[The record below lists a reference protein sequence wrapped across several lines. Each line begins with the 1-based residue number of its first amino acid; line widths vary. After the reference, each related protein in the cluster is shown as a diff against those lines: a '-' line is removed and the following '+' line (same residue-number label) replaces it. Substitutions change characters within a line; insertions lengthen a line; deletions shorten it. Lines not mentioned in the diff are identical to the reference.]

1 MHKLISFL
9 LCIVIVVSCFSA
21 LSLPASAAGGYYIT
35 CPTNGDYVIVPEA
48 NSNFALDVSGGG
60 AAPAKTSIGLW
71 QRNGAE
77 SQIFTLQRVNGD
89 WYKIIYKRTGQV
101 INVQNGTAAN
111 DARLQTYPFDNTNAC
126 FFRFAKIGSSYL
138 IQSKV
143 QPQNY
148 LLDLD
153 DAKCYNGSIIH
164 LWSLHDN
171 LSARWKL
178 IPVAKEYFPRYDGS
192 SGSIITAFNKIGCD
206 SSYSYRSK
214 VAIANGISNY
224 SGKSSE
230 NIQLLNLVKQGKLLR
245 PEYGATKPS
254 STPTPQPNLSSN
266 TSGNCFSKYTG
277 SSGSITSALKSLGI
291 DSSFS
296 YRAQIAAANN
306 ISGYVGSYSQ
316 NVNLLNLLKQGK
328 LKKPGSA
335 PSSSEGEVTV
345 NSSYNVYVSNPA
357 KETSPH
363 YTNTAGKRGPEALN
377 TVIDQFAVTSNSR
390 YRPKNGKT
398 YCNIFAWD
406 CTRALGAEI
415 PHWVLNNKP
424 ATSNTR
430 GAKELNANAT
440 YNWLNNYGSGY
451 GWYKTTASEAQKR
464 ANAGYPTVAVWRNT
478 SGGSGHIAVI
488 RPEGSGY
495 IYTNARGPVIAQAGG
510 SNYSYANISIGF
522 GSSKMSNIVYWT
534 HD

>member
-1 MHKLISFL
+1 M
-9 LCIVIVVSCFSA
+9 
-21 LSLPASAAGGYYIT
+21 
-35 CPTNGDYVIVPEA
+35 
-48 NSNFALDVSGGG
+48 
-60 AAPAKTSIGLW
+60 
-71 QRNGAE
+71 
-77 SQIFTLQRVNGD
+77 
-89 WYKIIYKRTGQV
+89 
-101 INVQNGTAAN
+101 
-111 DARLQTYPFDNTNAC
+111 
-126 FFRFAKIGSSYL
+126 
-138 IQSKV
+138 
-143 QPQNY
+143 
-148 LLDLD
+148 
-153 DAKCYNGSIIH
+153 
-164 LWSLHDN
+164 
-171 LSARWKL
+171 
-178 IPVAKEYFPRYDGS
+178 
-192 SGSIITAFNKIGCD
+192 
-206 SSYSYRSK
+206 
-214 VAIANGISNY
+214 
-224 SGKSSE
+224 
-230 NIQLLNLVKQGKLLR
+230 LNLVKQGKLLR

-424 ATSNTR
+424 ATSNTG